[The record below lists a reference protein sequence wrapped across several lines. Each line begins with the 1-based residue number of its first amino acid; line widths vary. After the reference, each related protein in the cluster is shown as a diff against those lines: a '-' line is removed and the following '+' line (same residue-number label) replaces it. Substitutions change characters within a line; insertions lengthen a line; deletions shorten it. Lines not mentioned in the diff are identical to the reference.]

1 MIGIGLKAHQFID
14 FAHLTDGTV
23 PLDRNVLMVRDWYG
37 QLLAAR
43 AQLLAQAGETSQ
55 ASQMNGLAQQFEAG
69 SGPEP

>member
-1 MIGIGLKAHQFID
+1 M
-14 FAHLTDGTV
+14 

-43 AQLLAQAGETSQ
+43 AQLPAQAGETSQ
-55 ASQMNGLAQQFEAG
+55 ASQMNGLAEQFEAG